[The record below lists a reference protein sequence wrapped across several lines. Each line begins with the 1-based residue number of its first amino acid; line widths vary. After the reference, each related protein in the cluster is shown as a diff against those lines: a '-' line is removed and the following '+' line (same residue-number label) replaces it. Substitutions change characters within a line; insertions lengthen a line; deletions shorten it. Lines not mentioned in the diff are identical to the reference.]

1 MRVTSMDDLSDRQLE
16 LINHLPASGP
26 QLADELNITTSTVH
40 DHVSEIRSS
49 GYEIPY
55 DQAVNLYTPPGGLVS
70 AADSSKTDTQITR
83 EANEFLTSA
92 EAAISHRLENSAELI
107 TSQQPE
113 QGNEDMLLHVTDL
126 HIGDLV
132 TDDSGDVI
140 YDPDVAVDVM
150 KHITAKVLSLTKLM
164 SNVATFDTI
173 HVLYGGDQITNENL
187 YSGQSHDIVDKLA
200 DQMSGAVEVMTQQL
214 KSFAEEFDTVNVV
227 CQPGNHGQIPTR
239 GASKQANMDLVCYR
253 WVNDRLRES
262 EYTNINFQETKPTW
276 YQTFELRGGEWTGF
290 LIHGKDSL
298 EHIGTDS
305 GRNIWRG
312 WLNEHEFDVGYRG
325 HFHESKREPVQNGPM
340 IYESPSPKPATAWAS
355 RIGKGSAN
363 PPHKRLATVHGV
375 SDTRPVT
382 WEFIIDDSGME

>member
-1 MRVTSMDDLSDRQLE
+1 MDELSDRQIE

-26 QLADELNITTSTVH
+26 QLADELNITTSTIH
-40 DHVSEIRSS
+40 DHVAEIRSN

-55 DQAVNLYTPPGGLVS
+55 NDAVNLYTPPRDLELPP
-70 AADSSKTDTQITR
+70 DNSKTDTQVTR
-83 EANEFLTSA
+83 EANEFITSA
-92 EAAISHRLENSAELI
+92 EAAISRRLENSPELI
-107 TSQQPE
+107 TTQQPE

-126 HIGDLV
+126 HIGDRV
-132 TDDSGDVI
+132 TDDTGEVI
-140 YDPDVAVDVM
+140 YDPDIAIDVM
-150 KHITAKVLSLTKLM
+150 KHISKKTLKLRELM

-187 YSGQSHDIVDKLA
+187 YSNQAHEIAVKLA
-200 DQMSGAVEVMTQQL
+200 DQMSAAVEVMTQQL
-214 KSFAEEFDTVNVV
+214 KSFAEEFETVNVV
-227 CQPGNHGQIPTR
+227 CQPGNHGKIPTS

-262 EYTNINFQETKPTW
+262 KHSNINFQSPNPSW

-298 EHIGTDS
+298 EHIGTDA
-305 GRNIWRG
+305 GRNLWRG

-325 HFHESKREPVQNGPM
+325 HFHECKREPVQNGPM

-382 WEFIIDDSGME
+382 WEFVIDDTGMD